1 MSKKEMENLDEQVL
15 QVANSAGEA
24 RCVDEAQ
31 QADREAERRDAIR
44 VNQISAEQKRKAE
57 QAVAREKMQRM
68 LKMLAKV
75 AACSVAAGVF
85 LALLLDPKIWVPVV
99 GCVGIMTFIVVG
111 AICIDR
117 HCRRC

>member
-24 RCVDEAQ
+24 RCADEAQ
-31 QADREAERRDAIR
+31 QAGREAELRARNLCAKASEEEKR
-44 VNQISAEQKRKAE
+44 QKERMIA
-57 QAVAREKMQRM
+57 QMKMQR
-68 LKMLAKV
+68 LLTMLAKV
-75 AACSVAAGVF
+75 SACTVAVGVF
-85 LALLLDPKIWVPVV
+85 LALLLDPNIWVPVV
-99 GCVGIMTFIVVG
+99 GCVGMMTFIVVG